1 MKWNAIFILLSVFA
15 LAPVAAG
22 QAKKVD
28 DRALPNQLSETEVQT
43 ILKENNPKSHVEAAL
58 KLSDTRL
65 AKALKDTEAHQY
77 KAAVDDVDV
86 YASLVIY
93 ADGYARKLPAAQ
105 IKDRNTC
112 LKKIEQAIFKQ
123 SRNLDLVMR
132 EVPFDFRETVE
143 GKINELKKVRLRA
156 LDDAI
161 GGGKIINSSND
172 K

>member
-1 MKWNAIFILLSVFA
+1 MKWNAIFILLMTLA
-15 LAPVAAG
+15 LTPIAAG
-22 QAKKVD
+22 QVKVD
-28 DRALPNQLSETEVQT
+28 DRALPIQLSETEVQT

-58 KLSDTRL
+58 KLSDNHL
-65 AKALKDTEAHQY
+65 AKALKSAEAHQY

-93 ADGYARKLPAAQ
+93 ADGYTRKLPAAQ

-132 EVPFDFRETVE
+132 EVPFDFREPVE
-143 GKINELKKVRLRA
+143 GKINELRKVRLRA

-161 GGGKIINSSND
+161 GGGKIINSSNE